1 VRVSLRVSGGN
12 ELQAR
17 QTDNVIG
24 ALLNRRMLICVMTG
38 LASGMPLY
46 LLIQL
51 VPAWLRAADV
61 SLAEIG
67 LFALVG
73 LPYTWKFLWAPLMD
87 RIALPLGRRRGWML
101 VAQIGLV
108 LCIGA
113 LGYIDPLHETALVA
127 VFASVIAF
135 LSATQDVA
143 IDAYRREILPDEELG
158 IGNAIHVQAYRIA
171 SLVPGSLSLILADLL
186 PWVWVFWIT
195 AAFMGVGI
203 VLSLSVTEPEN
214 FSPQPK
220 TFRESLI
227 KPFSE
232 YFQRVGWRTAALALF
247 FMVAY
252 KLGDNMATALATPF
266 YLDLGFSMTE
276 IGLVAKHAAL
286 WPAIAGGLLGGVF
299 MLRLGINRAL
309 WVFGLVQMISIL
321 GFAWLASVGPALWLL
336 AVVIAFEYLGVGL
349 GTAAFTAF
357 IARESSKAFAATQ
370 FALFTALAALPR
382 SLANAVTGFIVEETG
397 WVIFFCLCTL
407 LAIPGMVTLLWVAPW
422 QSAREQAP

>member
-1 VRVSLRVSGGN
+1 LLRVSGGN

-108 LCIGA
+108 LSIGA

>member
-1 VRVSLRVSGGN
+1 M
-12 ELQAR
+12 QAR

-87 RIALPLGRRRGWML
+87 RIAPPLGRRRGWML

-108 LCIGA
+108 LSIGA

-336 AVVIAFEYLGVGL
+336 AVVIAFEYFGVGL

-397 WVIFFCLCTL
+397 WVIFFCLCTV

-422 QSAREQAP
+422 QSDRELAP